1 MTRATRKKPADAT
14 PMCERLTVRTAPAFA
29 GERRYRA
36 GLGPF
41 TREAQVVEV
50 APEQAEALRDDPMLS
65 VAEAEE

>member
-1 MTRATRKKPADAT
+1 MARATRTKPADAT

-29 GERRYRA
+29 DERRYRA

-50 APEQAEALRDDPMLS
+50 TPEQAEALRDDPMLS